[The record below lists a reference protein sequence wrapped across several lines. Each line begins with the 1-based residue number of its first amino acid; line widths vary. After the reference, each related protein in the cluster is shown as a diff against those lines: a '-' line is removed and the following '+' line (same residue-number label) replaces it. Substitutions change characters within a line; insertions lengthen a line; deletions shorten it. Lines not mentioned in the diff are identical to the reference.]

1 MTEKTIITTEK
12 IADYLKIIMYEK
24 NITAQDLIKKGI
36 ANQKVYSV
44 LRMGKPRRPNYS
56 INTFIEV
63 LGSIGVYLEIQ
74 CDSNETNGHSIFTLS
89 LSNI

>member
-1 MTEKTIITTEK
+1 MTEKTIIATQK
-12 IADYLKIIMYEK
+12 IADYLKLIMYEK
-24 NITAQDLIKKGI
+24 NITAQDLITKKGI

-63 LGSIGVYLEIQ
+63 LGAIGVHLEIQ
-74 CDSNETNGHSIFTLS
+74 CDSNETNVPSIFTLS
-89 LSNI
+89 L